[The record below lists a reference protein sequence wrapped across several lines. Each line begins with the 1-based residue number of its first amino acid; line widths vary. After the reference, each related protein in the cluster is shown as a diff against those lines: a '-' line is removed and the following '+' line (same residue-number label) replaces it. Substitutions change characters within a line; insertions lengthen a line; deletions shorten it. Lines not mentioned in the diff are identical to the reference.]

1 MTADTLK
8 TTRVLE
14 LYQDFLSGKLI
25 NKQQAAEQYHV
36 NVRSIQ
42 RDIDSIRDF
51 LSEQCAKEGIVRKI
65 EYDKKEN
72 GYRLVTQEIEQL
84 SKGEVLALCKIL
96 LESRAFT
103 KEQVEKQLQIILNLC
118 VSQKEKSDIEWFIS
132 NELFHYHDPAH
143 ATVDSDNLWMVA
155 QAIRNQSVLEIEY
168 QKLKDRQIV
177 KRMVEPVGLMFSE
190 YYFYLMAV
198 ITDHSTREAFH
209 KKNDPYPTIYRLDR
223 MHSIKETGEKFSVP
237 YKDRFKEGEYKNR
250 TQFMFGGEP
259 QKISFNYYTSREKLV
274 LSGSIQ
280 NDGETVYK
288 NKDIHFSS
296 AIMNCKGTVRFIN
309 CAIHYNE
316 DEVSRIFL
324 GDEAS
329 LQIESSTV
337 ICHGDREKGF
347 FIQSIENSK
356 GLGTCTITNSTFVDN
371 LDFIKGKFDILDF
384 NNNLTQGLYYPLMD
398 IKVKTSAKIRNSRFL
413 SHTPSFAK
421 KYSKSGL
428 DRQDELLYLHNE
440 SDYDP
445 AEILIDNDVFV
456 GKEKFD
462 FAHSEEQKE
471 HRMIGKS
478 EEQEELLAIK
488 GPSSKLF
495 RYNKDAMGTVSNCT
509 FTNMGKC
516 VSGMDTV
523 TNCIFDGC
531 SYAVDECCYKV
542 KESRFY
548 NCALA
553 CQKLFGQAVV
563 SNCQFVNCK
572 GEELITSGLNAEVKV
587 EDCEFSNI
595 RLVEDGFTYYFRSMI
610 VFGTADSK
618 FANAGRWSEVNRC
631 IFNGICI
638 SRKSNRTPK
647 SDEHAYVICA
657 QVTSVDKFKF
667 ARARVADCTFTNC
680 ASVNSK
686 LINTEPYDSLFG
698 KKHNYMAVS
707 SRNNSGLN
715 DIGDPSSFV
724 ASSNVKLKETDAN
737 GNKIGSSLS
746 VN

>member
-1 MTADTLK
+1 MERATTMDRFDEKIIGYESIKNILRQILDTLK
-8 TTRVLE
+8 RPE
-14 LYQDFLSGKLI
+14 LYKSKGASIPRGLLMESDPGLGKSLLATVFIKESGRKSYVFRKTSQENSFLDELR
-25 NKQQAAEQYHV
+25 AAF
-36 NVRSIQ
+36 SA
-42 RDIDSIRDF
+42 
-51 LSEQCAKEGIVRKI
+51 AKEAAP
-65 EYDKKEN
+65 
-72 GYRLVTQEIEQL
+72 
-84 SKGEVLALCKIL
+84 SIL
-96 LESRAFT
+96 LLED
-103 KEQVEKQLQIILNLC
+103 LNLYVESNSPYAPEWAC
-118 VSQKEKSDIEWFIS
+118 LQACIDDAKNTDIFVIATTNDTKYMPPSLLRPGRFDYTLYLEPPTGKTAEKIVSYYLRD
-132 NELFHYHDPAH
+132 
-143 ATVDSDNLWMVA
+143 
-155 QAIRNQSVLEIEY
+155 
-168 QKLKDRQIV
+168 KDLA
-177 KRMVEPVGLMFSE
+177 E
-190 YYFYLMAV
+190 
-198 ITDHSTREAFH
+198 D
-209 KKNDPYPTIYRLDR
+209 
-223 MHSIKETGEKFSVP
+223 
-237 YKDRFKEGEYKNR
+237 
-250 TQFMFGGEP
+250 
-259 QKISFNYYTSREKLV
+259 TSREKLV

>member
-223 MHSIKETGEKFSVP
+223 IHSIKETGEKFSVP

-259 QKISFNYYTSREKLV
+259 QKISFNYYSTVTYTNDVNQAFSDLVANVSRRGMQYANNTVASRGGYMAENFVADSYNLDATIKRSDAPRATVPEENGLSSPDIQYGDEQASLKFYKDAKSSAMRQSDPGYGDQHRIVPSDQVDDAKAELAKKAQENRAKGRENAATQQEKTRDLIDDRIHGKDGTE
-274 LSGSIQ
+274 STPMTKKQ
-280 NDGETVYK
+280 NDDLSKTIK
-288 NKDIHFSS
+288 KD
-296 AIMNCKGTVRFIN
+296 
-309 CAIHYNE
+309 
-316 DEVSRIFL
+316 
-324 GDEAS
+324 
-329 LQIESSTV
+329 
-337 ICHGDREKGF
+337 
-347 FIQSIENSK
+347 EN
-356 GLGTCTITNSTFVDN
+356 GNAYVDN
-371 LDFIKGKFDILDF
+371 EAMDKVMEDTGIKGKVKNAIRK
-384 NNNLTQGLYYPLMD
+384 NEIQGLASAVAIGAGIGFTIGFAVSLAQSGITPD
-398 IKVKTSAKIRNSRFL
+398 SVKYAFVNGG
-413 SHTPSFAK
+413 
-421 KYSKSGL
+421 KSGVASGVQSVVGYGIGRTIGQVATNAIEGVL
-428 DRQDELLYLHNE
+428 SNAGL
-440 SDYDP
+440 
-445 AEILIDNDVFV
+445 EITANISKMCTMGTVGAITVAVFSTVQFVKLIYRGECLKSAAIQV
-456 GKEKFD
+456 GKQALF
-462 FAHSEEQKE
+462 SL
-471 HRMIGKS
+471 S
-478 EEQEELLAIK
+478 LLAISIAAQGMWG
-488 GPSSKLF
+488 GPAGIIVSIGTGIVIVS
-495 RYNKDAMGTVSNCT
+495 YTIADAVHQRT
-509 FTNMGKC
+509 F
-516 VSGMDTV
+516 
-523 TNCIFDGC
+523 
-531 SYAVDECCYKV
+531 AEECHIKTIEEYG
-542 KESRFY
+542 RL
-548 NCALA
+548 ALRH
-553 CQKLFGQAVV
+553 L
-563 SNCQFVNCK
+563 NELQF
-572 GEELITSGLNAEVKV
+572 A
-587 EDCEFSNI
+587 
-595 RLVEDGFTYYFRSMI
+595 
-610 VFGTADSK
+610 
-618 FANAGRWSEVNRC
+618 
-631 IFNGICI
+631 
-638 SRKSNRTPK
+638 
-647 SDEHAYVICA
+647 
-657 QVTSVDKFKF
+657 
-667 ARARVADCTFTNC
+667 
-680 ASVNSK
+680 
-686 LINTEPYDSLFG
+686 
-698 KKHNYMAVS
+698 
-707 SRNNSGLN
+707 
-715 DIGDPSSFV
+715 
-724 ASSNVKLKETDAN
+724 
-737 GNKIGSSLS
+737 
-746 VN
+746 